1 MIITSI
7 KSQKRNPNRVNV
19 HIDGSFRL
27 ALGADV
33 LLEAGLHVGDAVS
46 TAELEGLERQDLA
59 WKARDTAL
67 NLLSFRA
74 RSASELRLR
83 LRRKEFPAEVVDS
96 CVTSLIEKGLVDDSS
111 FAESF
116 VRDRVRLRPRGPTR
130 LMQEL
135 REKGVDGETAE
146 AAVAEIMDGEGVS
159 EVDLARAAA
168 ASWRRRSGEDRRKA
182 GNRLYGFL
190 GRRGFSRDA
199 IRIVME
205 EVMNES

>member
-1 MIITSI
+1 
-7 KSQKRNPNRVNV
+7 
-19 HIDGSFRL
+19 
-27 ALGADV
+27 
-33 LLEAGLHVGDAVS
+33 
-46 TAELEGLERQDLA
+46 LA

-190 GRRGFSRDA
+190 GRRGFSGDA